1 MIENGYHSCATK
13 QAQPYPNAGFALD
26 YAEGKPYGGRWL
38 QKPYGKKFAKPKN
51 PYAGN
56 ADGFDVTIPL
66 KYGPPPPPEEPK
78 SSSSASAY
86 LAPYASMP
94 QVSIYPEESSLYPF
108 GSPVRSAPFSTTF
121 PSRSYRNPSLTQSLG
136 SYGVQN
142 HNLRIPTASSYGTL
156 TSDES
161 DLYASSMVAAAVPTT
176 TKRKKQRTPVDA
188 DLASGLPEEGTSYK
202 LIPSASK
209 LIPNIVKSPFKK
221 IMKAFSKNKLLSWK
235 RKEVKSVTKD

>member
-1 MIENGYHSCATK
+1 M
-13 QAQPYPNAGFALD
+13 QAQPYSNAGFALD

-38 QKPYGKKFAKPKN
+38 QKPYGKKFVKPKH

-56 ADGFDVTIPL
+56 AGALDVTIPL

-78 SSSSASAY
+78 SPPPSY
-86 LAPYASMP
+86 LASYASMP
-94 QVSIYPEESSLYPF
+94 QVSIYPEEASPYPF
-108 GSPVRSAPFSTTF
+108 GAPLQSVPLSATL
-121 PSRSYRNPSLTQSLG
+121 PSKSYRNPALTQSFG

-142 HNLRIPTASSYGTL
+142 HNLRIPSASSYGTL
-156 TSDES
+156 TSEDS
-161 DLYASSMVAAAVPTT
+161 DLYASQLAAAASAVYPS
-176 TKRKKQRTPVDA
+176 KRKKQKAAAAVDGSE
-188 DLASGLPEEGTSYK
+188 LAAGLQSDDETSYK

-235 RKEVKSVTKD
+235 RKGSKEGKSVTSD